1 MGQRLLIRVHPCLSV
16 VEFLGLQLAA
26 LGSLPRQGLWQ
37 GNQTDRVPVPISLPN
52 ISLPFGA
59 TQRAHLT
66 ILAQTAEFV
75 QAMVAPFFITRNPCK
90 H

>member
-37 GNQTDRVPVPISLPN
+37 GNQTDRVLGPH
-52 ISLPFGA
+52 F
-59 TQRAHLT
+59 
-66 ILAQTAEFV
+66 LAKHFPAIRRDTACSFDDFSTNGGICTGHGGT
-75 QAMVAPFFITRNPCK
+75 FFYHTKPL
-90 H
+90 

>member
-1 MGQRLLIRVHPCLSV
+1 MDWAEKWVRGMIVRGMETADSFRLIPL
-16 VEFLGLQLAA
+16 
-26 LGSLPRQGLWQ
+26 
-37 GNQTDRVPVPISLPN
+37 TN
-52 ISLPFGA
+52 IPLTLRPGA